1 MDVIWIWHHRGFLC
15 DKQLFYTPCGNIV
28 EAKSLKSAL
37 VSGDGEVIDR
47 KFRTAALLQRQALTY
62 EETVMLGALAL
73 MSPGT
78 FVRDVMT
85 STSSPYVLLYYSS
98 FTEICARANYM

>member
-78 FVRDVMT
+78 CA
-85 STSSPYVLLYYSS
+85 
-98 FTEICARANYM
+98 CARVT